1 MNPAPADRRAPLRCR
16 LVRLGISLA
25 GENGILTRHIA
36 SCPGCQRALQA
47 DADLESELRQDA
59 RRIRLEAP
67 IGLERRIMEAV
78 VAAPRTEPV
87 FRTPLVMLGAAA
99 VAAVVLAFALREPAS
114 PANIARESGATPDS
128 AQGAAV
134 LAALQSYRN
143 PLLTGADTPEATI
156 AAANPLRQEI
166 ESVYSDAR
174 FALGFLALNFL
185 PSRAD
190 APRSGG

>member
-1 MNPAPADRRAPLRCR
+1 MNPAPPDRRAPLRCR
-16 LVRLGISLA
+16 AVRFGISLA
-25 GENGILTRHIA
+25 GENAIFTRHIA
-36 SCPGCQRALQA
+36 SCPACQRVLQL
-47 DADLESELRQDA
+47 DDDLECALRRDA
-59 RRIRLEAP
+59 RRIGLEAP
-67 IGLERRIMEAV
+67 IGLERRIMAAV

-99 VAAVVLAFALREPAS
+99 VAAVVLAFSLREPAPLAS
-114 PANIARESGATPDS
+114 VARDAGATPEAAD
-128 AQGAAV
+128 GTAV
-134 LAALQSYRN
+134 LAAFQALSS
-143 PLLTGADTPEATI
+143 PGLTAVDTPAATL

-185 PSRAD
+185 PTRTD